1 MFGDRNAS
9 TVAQERVG
17 GSWVVVGGR
26 GGAFDRGGRWIRW
39 GGCPIRGRLP
49 GGRGRKWAT
58 CRRNPALRGRLPG
71 WSGRRRR
78 CGGRN
83 RALKGWLPS
92 RTTAEYASQVA
103 VTRMRGPYRHLSPF
117 FGWQSSAVWWW
128 FPSLEAINPVRW
140 WLDRHLTAVRAPELG
155 NRRRT
160 RQPPRTRQLPPY
172 PARASTPPL
181 AATVLLAADVESR
194 RPTRLQQKQNGRI
207 PLSEV
212 SGRSPYG
219 ARASPWWTN
228 SRRLPEARDQCHN
241 CPGCDPG

>member
-1 MFGDRNAS
+1 MIGAD
-9 TVAQERVG
+9 G
-17 GSWVVVGGR
+17 GS
-26 GGAFDRGGRWIRW
+26 GGAIARFGAVTGWTRAEVGY
-39 GGCPIRGRLP
+39 LP
-49 GGRGRKWAT
+49 AESGSQG
-58 CRRNPALRGRLPG
+58 GRLPG

-78 CGGRN
+78 WGWRN

-92 RTTAEYASQVA
+92 RTTAENASQVA

-160 RQPPRTRQLPPY
+160 RFPPRLTRQPPPY
-172 PARASTPPL
+172 PARASAPL

-194 RPTRLQQKQNGRI
+194 GPTRLLQKLNGRI

-212 SGRSPYG
+212 SGRFPYG

>member
-1 MFGDRNAS
+1 MGALGWWL
-9 TVAQERVG
+9 AA
-17 GSWVVVGGR
+17 

-172 PARASTPPL
+172 PARASTPP
-181 AATVLLAADVESR
+181 TCRNGPSGSR
-194 RPTRLQQKQNGRI
+194 RR
-207 PLSEV
+207 V
-212 SGRSPYG
+212 
-219 ARASPWWTN
+219 A
-228 SRRLPEARDQCHN
+228 
-241 CPGCDPG
+241 